1 MTPRKRTSRRF
12 LIVAA
17 LLAGG
22 AAGAAA
28 QAVSADTL
36 RLADALTRAR
46 ALNPML
52 LAAQHAASAAD
63 ARIPQAGAL
72 PDPQLQFGL
81 MNRMVSDFRSTMD
94 PMTMNQ
100 LQLMQMLPWPGKLGG
115 ARSAARH
122 TAAAAQADAED
133 QARML
138 DAQVRMAYSD
148 AAYMDRAVEVMG
160 RTQELLRGFLEV
172 STTMYAVGSGAQ
184 QDVLRAQVEIGRMT
198 EEIAR
203 MSQDRIAAAARLN
216 ALLGQEA
223 TSPIGP
229 LQLSDPGS
237 VELPPVDSLV
247 AWAIEERPALR
258 AGTERVAAA
267 QTTLSAARRE
277 LYPDFQVG
285 VSYQSRAAFP
295 DMVSLMVGVNLPIF
309 AGSKQ
314 LAMRREASA
323 MRDMAAAELRSLRN
337 ETVARI
343 VETRARA
350 EQDRH
355 LARLYRGSILPQ
367 ARGAV
372 QAALA
377 SYRVGRVSFMQLVD
391 NQMTVNRYETEGIR
405 VAADYNQA
413 VGELEALVGR
423 PLATDQ
429 AAAGVEG
436 QQ

>member
-1 MTPRKRTSRRF
+1 MTRRKWAGGHF
-12 LIVAA
+12 LIAA
-17 LLAGG
+17 VLLASS
-22 AAGAAA
+22 AARATA
-28 QAVSADTL
+28 QAVSSDTL

-46 ALNPML
+46 DANPML
-52 LAAQHAASAAD
+52 LATRRAATAAE
-63 ARIPQAGAL
+63 ARISQAGAL

-100 LQLMQMLPWPGKLGG
+100 VQLMQMLPWPGKLGG
-115 ARSAARH
+115 ARRAARH
-122 TAAAAQADAED
+122 SAEAAQADALD
-133 QARML
+133 QARVL

-148 AAYMDRAVEVMG
+148 AAYMDRAVDVMG

-172 STTMYAVGSGAQ
+172 STTMYAVGSGVQ

-198 EEIAR
+198 EAIAR

-229 LQLSDPGS
+229 LQLSNPGS

-247 AWAIEERPALR
+247 AWALEERPALR
-258 AGTERVAAA
+258 AGAERVAAA
-267 QTTLSAARRE
+267 QATLSAARRE
-277 LYPDFQVG
+277 LYPDFQIG
-285 VSYQSRAAFP
+285 VQYQSRPAFP
-295 DMVSLMVGVNLPIF
+295 NMVSLMVGVNLPIF

-350 EQDRH
+350 EQDRN

-377 SYRVGRVSFMQLVD
+377 SYRVGRVTFMQLVD
-391 NQMTVNRYETEGIR
+391 NQMTVNRYETESIR

-423 PLATDQ
+423 PLATDP
-429 AAAGVEG
+429 AAVGGEG